1 MLGAVM
7 FISQTVAWAAIVVG
21 AIGAGLRWA
30 LLAAD
35 RIHARPSRRPLHGGG
50 TMRPRQRRELWLW
63 SFYSLFVVFSGIFI
77 LDRSWGSIIAR
88 WLVVLAAGLILIWN
102 GVVWLRFRLRHQP
115 GG

>member
-1 MLGAVM
+1 MLA
-7 FISQTVAWAAIVVG
+7 ISQTVAWAAIAVG

-35 RIHARPSRRPLHGGG
+35 RIHARPSRRPMHGGG
-50 TMRPRQRRELWLW
+50 RMPPWQRRELRNW
-63 SFYSLFVVFSGIFI
+63 SHYALFIAFSGISI
-77 LDRSWGSIIAR
+77 LDRDWGSATAR

-102 GVVWLRFRLRHQP
+102 CAVWLRFRLRHRP